1 MNIDFSTMANVEI
14 DWDQF
19 LVADPTAAPASP
31 SSPAASDSQTATPK
45 STESE
50 QSQALDP
57 IGEDDFDIFNF
68 DAGIMHNPQDIFAGL
83 PEYTPVPDQRGASD
97 PTMTATF
104 GFDFGDFGTI
114 TGLGNDAATQLGLTD
129 LLGKMDTQP
138 AASVGV
144 DVSDALAQSY
154 AALGWMAP
162 AATATP
168 TVEPAQLVSSP
179 LSLESSLKRKNSD
192 ASQESAPAKRP
203 RGRPPKSRDD
213 SAPAEKRPY
222 RRLSKPSP
230 AVKSVTFEDSDAES
244 ESTPK
249 ITASGKL
256 STARPKSVVPEKYF
270 KDGSAQA
277 VTGMTVEQIQAF
289 PTFEE
294 LLKKVSPELQ
304 SAAAEFGERIKE
316 NRDKAKDAAKK
327 SRDERKAKIDSLEQ
341 TVSELEGKIEGMQA
355 VMMALVSQGVLSEA
369 EVRTWM

>member
-1 MNIDFSTMANVEI
+1 
-14 DWDQF
+14 
-19 LVADPTAAPASP
+19 
-31 SSPAASDSQTATPK
+31 
-45 STESE
+45 
-50 QSQALDP
+50 
-57 IGEDDFDIFNF
+57 
-68 DAGIMHNPQDIFAGL
+68 
-83 PEYTPVPDQRGASD
+83 
-97 PTMTATF
+97 
-104 GFDFGDFGTI
+104 
-114 TGLGNDAATQLGLTD
+114 
-129 LLGKMDTQP
+129 
-138 AASVGV
+138 
-144 DVSDALAQSY
+144 
-154 AALGWMAP
+154 
-162 AATATP
+162 
-168 TVEPAQLVSSP
+168 
-179 LSLESSLKRKNSD
+179 
-192 ASQESAPAKRP
+192 
-203 RGRPPKSRDD
+203 
-213 SAPAEKRPY
+213 
-222 RRLSKPSP
+222 
-230 AVKSVTFEDSDAES
+230 VTFEDSDAES

-355 VMMALVSQGVLSEA
+355 VMMALVSRGVLSEA